1 MESNHET
8 VVYLMR
14 KAVILID
21 ACIQKNTDDDEILPL
36 GANMALKESM
46 DILEEEINR
55 ANDYEEY
62 DPG

>member
-14 KAVILID
+14 KAVVLID
-21 ACIQKNTDDDEILPL
+21 ACIQKNTDDDEIVPL

>member
-21 ACIQKNTDDDEILPL
+21 ACIQKNTDEDEILPL

>member
-14 KAVILID
+14 KAVVLID

-46 DILEEEINR
+46 DILEEEIKR

>member
-1 MESNHET
+1 MASDHET
-8 VVYLMR
+8 IVYLMR

-21 ACIQKNTDDDEILPL
+21 ACAEKNTDEDEILPL
-36 GANMALKESM
+36 GANMALKEAM
-46 DILEEEINR
+46 DILEEEIKR

>member
-14 KAVILID
+14 KAVVLID

>member
-1 MESNHET
+1 MASDHET

-14 KAVILID
+14 KAVVLID